1 MKNLFILLVLSFF
14 LSCDDKIDNV
24 ISIEQADSH
33 FPVLMKVDDDTIQYI
48 DFPVFKIKKTI
59 DKKIKLSGDGYFYNA
74 KYSKLPKGWL
84 FNGNIFVN
92 AKGKLIRPTLN
103 DELRKLSKDKR
114 EFVFYVRYTNLTQ
127 EAISYLTKFK
137 QLRKKG
143 AGFIQMKSIHDFKK
157 EDMNF
162 VGKFLQHDSITMSFW
177 YESSF
182 NKYRIDHI
190 NLPVHVR

>member
-1 MKNLFILLVLSFF
+1 MV
-14 LSCDDKIDNV
+14 
-24 ISIEQADSH
+24 
-33 FPVLMKVDDDTIQYI
+33 
-48 DFPVFKIKKTI
+48 
-59 DKKIKLSGDGYFYNA
+59 KLSGDGYFYNA
-74 KYSKLPKGWL
+74 KYSKLLKGWL

-103 DELRKLSKDKR
+103 DELRKLSKD
-114 EFVFYVRYTNLTQ
+114 L
-127 EAISYLTKFK
+127 
-137 QLRKKG
+137 
-143 AGFIQMKSIHDFKK
+143 KK
-157 EDMNF
+157 EDINF

>member
-92 AKGKLIRPTLN
+92 AKGKLIRPNLN
-103 DELRKLSKDKR
+103 DELRKLSKDKC
-114 EFVFYVRYTNLTQ
+114 EFVFLCTL
-127 EAISYLTKFK
+127 
-137 QLRKKG
+137 
-143 AGFIQMKSIHDFKK
+143 
-157 EDMNF
+157 
-162 VGKFLQHDSITMSFW
+162 
-177 YESSF
+177 
-182 NKYRIDHI
+182 
-190 NLPVHVR
+190 

>member
-1 MKNLFILLVLSFF
+1 M
-14 LSCDDKIDNV
+14 
-24 ISIEQADSH
+24 
-33 FPVLMKVDDDTIQYI
+33 
-48 DFPVFKIKKTI
+48 
-59 DKKIKLSGDGYFYNA
+59 
-74 KYSKLPKGWL
+74 
-84 FNGNIFVN
+84 
-92 AKGKLIRPTLN
+92 N

-114 EFVFYVRYTNLTQ
+114 EFVFYVCYTNLTQ
-127 EAISYLTKFK
+127 EAISNLTKFK